1 MSERASPYAKL
12 TAELLAETLIEG
24 TEPDFVGVFTQ
35 YIAMLGITSLDN
47 LKDDMLWGADAVAAF
62 LGRSPRT
69 VFLWVETGR
78 FPYSKLGKGG
88 IVARKSVLACWI
100 LAQELK
106 HMRA

>member
-1 MSERASPYAKL
+1 MSTRDPPYAKL
-12 TAELLAETLIEG
+12 TATLLAETLLEDSD
-24 TEPDFVGVFTQ
+24 TDFVTVFTR
-35 YIAMLGITSLDN
+35 YIAALGFTSLDN
-47 LKDDMLWGADAVAAF
+47 FKDDLLWGADAVAAF

-88 IVARKSVLACWI
+88 IVARKSVILCWL

-106 HMRA
+106 NMRG